1 MYLYI
6 ETLKQRLD
14 AINQLRVDRAL
25 AAMGPAF
32 QQVYSLLPTLLHYHH
47 PLMPGYLDGNVP
59 RGICLYT
66 PDETQRHYLEELELH
81 RGMQTQEPPKGELPI
96 TGVYSMGST
105 SSVGQSCSSDL
116 DIWVCHQAWLDSEE
130 RQLLQ
135 RKCSLLESWAASLGV
150 EVSFFL
156 IDENR
161 FRHNESGSLGG
172 EDCGSTQHIL
182 LLDEFYRTAVRLAGK
197 RILWNMV
204 PCDEEEHYDDYVMG
218 LYAQGVLTPNE
229 WLDLGGLSSLSAE
242 EYFGASLWQL
252 YKSIDSPYKAV
263 LKTLLLEAYSWEYPN
278 NRLLAKDI
286 KQRLHD
292 GEIVS
297 FGLDPYCMMLERV
310 TTYLQAIEDETR
322 LDLVRRCFYLKVCE
336 KLSRERAC
344 VGWRREVVSQLVN
357 AWGWDEK
364 RLMMLDNRA
373 NWKIDEVRKAHN
385 ELLDAMMQSYRNLIR
400 FARRNNL
407 SVSASPQDIG
417 VLTRKL
423 YAAFEA
429 LPGKVTLVNPQI
441 SPDLSE
447 PNLTF
452 IHVPPG
458 RANRTGWYLY
468 NRAPDMESI
477 ISHQPLEYNRYLNK
491 LVAWAWFNGLLTS
504 RTRLFIKGNGIV
516 DLAKLQEMVAD
527 VSHHFPLRLPA
538 PTPKALYSPCEI
550 RHLAIIVNL
559 EYDPTAAFRNQVVHF
574 DFRKLDVF
582 SFGEEQ
588 KCLIGSVD
596 LLYRNSWNEVRT
608 LHFNGEQAMIEALKT
623 ILGKMHQDAAP
634 PDSVEV
640 FCYSQHLRGLIR
652 TRVQQMISE
661 CIELRLSS
669 TRQDTGRF
677 KALRVSGQTWGLFFE
692 RLNVSV
698 QKLENAIEFYGAI
711 SHNKLHGLSVQVETN
726 HVKLPAVV
734 DGFASEG
741 IIQFFFEDAD
751 NNDSGFNIYILD
763 ESNRAEVY
771 HHCEGSKEE
780 LVRDVSRFYSS
791 SHDRFTYGSSFI
803 NFNLPQFYQIVEVDG
818 RTQVIPFRTQAIAAA
833 IPTSG
838 TLPPRRC
845 CSSAT
850 RRFGR
855 IRRDAPL
862 SGNTSLTEL
871 HRLTGLLARRLLQQ
885 IPEGFAAAIADPLVA
900 FEIEVIAALFGGQ
913 PHLVQRLLTV
923 NNDFAAVF
931 KADGQHA
938 AVDFAVDVAIA
949 VPVVQT
955 FFDGHPQAIG
965 QAMEFTVVHN
975 LILLF

>member
-32 QQVYSLLPTLLHYHH
+32 QQVYGLLPTLLHHHH
-47 PLMPGYLDGNVP
+47 PLMPGYLEGNVP
-59 RGICLYT
+59 YGISFYT
-66 PDETQRHYLEELELH
+66 SDESQLHYLQDIECKSN
-81 RGMQTQEPPKGELPI
+81 QPVAVPPKGEMPI
-96 TGVYSMGST
+96 TGLYSMGST
-105 SSVGQSCSSDL
+105 SSVGQNSTSDL
-116 DIWVCHQAWLDSEE
+116 DIWVCHQSWLDGEE
-130 RQLLQ
+130 RLALQKKCQLLQ
-135 RKCSLLESWAASLGV
+135 KWCAAMGV

-182 LLDEFYRTAVRLAGK
+182 LLDEFYRTAVRMAGK

-204 PCDEEEHYDDYVMG
+204 PGEEEEHYDDYVMS

-229 WLDLGGLSSLSAE
+229 WLDLGGLSTLSAE

-263 LKTLLLEAYSWEYPN
+263 LKTLLLEAYSWEYPQT
-278 NRLLAKDI
+278 RLLAMDI

-310 TTYLQAIEDETR
+310 THYLTSIDDHAR

-336 KLSRERAC
+336 KLSQDSNAYRS
-344 VGWRREVVSQLVN
+344 GWRREILAQLVSE
-357 AWGWDEK
+357 WGWDAA
-364 RLMMLDNRA
+364 RLAVLDSRA
-373 NWKIDEVRKAHN
+373 DWKIERVREAHN

-447 PNLTF
+447 THLTF
-452 IHVPPG
+452 IHVPAG
-458 RANRTGWYLY
+458 RANRSGWYLY
-468 NRAPDMESI
+468 NQAPDMDSI

-491 LVAWAWFNGLLTS
+491 LVAWAWFNGLLTE
-504 RTRLFIKGNGIV
+504 RTRLHIKGNELC
-516 DLAKLQEMVAD
+516 DLARLQELVAD

-538 PTPKALYSPCEI
+538 PTAKALYSPCEI
-550 RHLAIIVNL
+550 RHLALIVNL

-582 SFGEEQ
+582 SFGQ
-588 KCLIGSVD
+588 QQQCLIGSID

-608 LHFNGEQAMIEALKT
+608 LHFSGEQAVLEALKT
-623 ILGKMHQDAAP
+623 ILGKMHQDASP
-634 PDSVEV
+634 PDAVEV

-652 TRVQQMISE
+652 TRVQQLVSE

-669 TRQDTGRF
+669 TRQDPGRF
-677 KALRVSGQTWGLFFE
+677 KALRVAGQTWGLFFE
-692 RLNVSV
+692 RLGVSV
-698 QKLENAIEFYGAI
+698 QKLENAVEFYGAI
-711 SHNKLHGLSVQVETN
+711 SNNKLHGLSIKVETEQ
-726 HVKLPAVV
+726 VQLPPVV
-734 DGFASEG
+734 NGYASEG
-741 IIQFFFEDAD
+741 IIQFFFEDT

-763 ESNRAEVY
+763 EANRIEVY

-791 SHDRFTYGSSFI
+791 SHDRFTYGSSFV
-803 NFNLPQFYQIVEVDG
+803 NFNLPQFYQLVSLDN
-818 RTQVIPFRTQAIAAA
+818 RTQVIPFRSQTLTQLCAN
-833 IPTSG
+833 
-838 TLPPRRC
+838 PPE
-845 CSSAT
+845 ST
-850 RRFGR
+850 DYPQRF
-855 IRRDAPL
+855 
-862 SGNTSLTEL
+862 
-871 HRLTGLLARRLLQQ
+871 Q
-885 IPEGFAAAIADPLVA
+885 VY
-900 FEIEVIAALFGGQ
+900 
-913 PHLVQRLLTV
+913 
-923 NNDFAAVF
+923 
-931 KADGQHA
+931 
-938 AVDFAVDVAIA
+938 
-949 VPVVQT
+949 
-955 FFDGHPQAIG
+955 
-965 QAMEFTVVHN
+965 
-975 LILLF
+975 

>member
-14 AINQLRVDRAL
+14 AINQLRIDRAL
-25 AAMGPAF
+25 AAMKPAF
-32 QQVYSLLPTLLHYHH
+32 QRVYSLLPTLLHHHH
-47 PLMPGYLDGNVP
+47 PLMPGYLNGNVP
-59 RGICLYT
+59 HGVCLYT
-66 PDETQRHYLEELELH
+66 PDETQQDYLNDLEDKW
-81 RGMQTQEPPKGELPI
+81 GSPFDKMASGELPI

-105 SSVGQSCSSDL
+105 SSIGQSCSSDL
-116 DIWVCHQAWLDSEE
+116 DIWVCHQSWLDNEE
-130 RQLLQ
+130 RNRLQ
-135 RKCSLLESWAASLGV
+135 QKCSLLEKWSASMGV

-204 PCDEEEHYDDYVMG
+204 PGEEEAHYDEYVLS
-218 LYAQGVLTPNE
+218 LYSQGALTPNE
-229 WLDLGGLSSLSAE
+229 WLDLGGLSTLSAE

-278 NRLLAKDI
+278 TQLLAMDI
-286 KQRLHD
+286 KQRLHQ
-292 GEIVS
+292 GEIVC
-297 FGLDPYCMMLERV
+297 FGLDAYCMMLERV
-310 TTYLQAIEDETR
+310 THYLNQINDTTR

-336 KLSRERAC
+336 KLSRANAC
-344 VGWRREVVSQLVN
+344 VGWRREILSQLVSE
-357 AWGWDEK
+357 WGWDEE
-364 RLMMLDNRA
+364 RLAILDNRA
-373 NWKIDEVRKAHN
+373 NWKIERVREAHN

-447 PNLTF
+447 DDLTF
-452 IHVPPG
+452 IHVPIG

-468 NRAPDMESI
+468 NQAPAMDSI
-477 ISHQPLEYNRYLNK
+477 VSHQPLEYNRYLNK
-491 LVAWAWFNGLLTS
+491 LVAWAYFNGLLTPK
-504 RTRLFIKGNGIV
+504 TRLHIKSGNLC
-516 DLAKLQEMVAD
+516 DTAKLQELVAD
-527 VSHHFPLRLPA
+527 VSHHFPLRLAA

-559 EYDPTAAFRNQVVHF
+559 ENDPTAAFRNQVVHF

-582 SFGEEQ
+582 SFGQ
-588 KCLIGSVD
+588 QQQCLVGSID

-608 LHFNGEQAMIEALKT
+608 LHFSGEQSVLEALKT

-634 PDSVEV
+634 PESVEV

-652 TRVQQMISE
+652 TRIQQLVSE

-669 TRQDTGRF
+669 TRLEPGRF
-677 KALRVSGQTWGLFFE
+677 KAVRVAGQTWGLFFE
-692 RLNVSV
+692 RLSVSV
-698 QKLENAIEFYGAI
+698 QKLENAVEFYGAI
-711 SHNKLHGLSVQVETN
+711 SNNKLHGLSIKVETDQV
-726 HVKLPAVV
+726 HLPPVV

-741 IIQFFFEDAD
+741 IIQFFFEDTTD
-751 NNDSGFNIYILD
+751 DKGFNIYILD
-763 ESNRAEVY
+763 ESNRVEVY

-803 NFNLPQFYQIVEVDG
+803 NFNLPQFYQIVHIDG
-818 RTQVIPFRTQAIAAA
+818 RTQVIPFRSNA
-833 IPTSG
+833 
-838 TLPPRRC
+838 
-845 CSSAT
+845 
-850 RRFGR
+850 
-855 IRRDAPL
+855 L
-862 SGNTSLTEL
+862 SNLC
-871 HRLTGLLARRLLQQ
+871 
-885 IPEGFAAAIADPLVA
+885 I
-900 FEIEVIAALFGGQ
+900 
-913 PHLVQRLLTV
+913 TV
-923 NNDFAAVF
+923 
-931 KADGQHA
+931 ADGNA
-938 AVDFAVDVAIA
+938 AQPLKQQF
-949 VPVVQT
+949 QL
-955 FFDGHPQAIG
+955 H
-965 QAMEFTVVHN
+965 
-975 LILLF
+975 

>member
-25 AAMGPAF
+25 AAMKPAF
-32 QQVYSLLPTLLHYHH
+32 QRVYSLLPTLLHHHH
-47 PLMPGYLDGNVP
+47 PLMPGYLNGNVP
-59 RGICLYT
+59 HGICLYT
-66 PDETQRHYLEELELH
+66 PDETQQDYLNDLEDKW
-81 RGMQTQEPPKGELPI
+81 GSPFDKPASGELPI

-105 SSVGQSCSSDL
+105 SSIGQSCSSDL
-116 DIWVCHQAWLDSEE
+116 DIWVCHQSWLDNEE
-130 RQLLQ
+130 RTRLQ
-135 RKCSLLESWAASLGV
+135 QKCSLLEKWAASMGV

-204 PCDEEEHYDDYVMG
+204 PGEEEAHYDEYVLS
-218 LYAQGVLTPNE
+218 LYAQGALTPNE

-278 NRLLAKDI
+278 TQLLATDI
-286 KQRLHD
+286 KHRLHQ

-297 FGLDPYCMMLERV
+297 FGLDAYCMMLERV
-310 TTYLQAIEDETR
+310 TRYLTDINDTTR
-322 LDLVRRCFYLKVCE
+322 LDLARRCFYLKVCE
-336 KLSRERAC
+336 KLSLAKAC
-344 VGWRREVVSQLVN
+344 VGWRREILSQLVSE
-357 AWGWDEK
+357 WGWSEE
-364 RLMMLDNRA
+364 RLAMLDNRA
-373 NWKIDEVRKAHN
+373 NWKIERVREAHN

-447 PNLTF
+447 NDLTF
-452 IHVPPG
+452 IHVPVG

-468 NRAPDMESI
+468 NQAPAMDSI
-477 ISHQPLEYNRYLNK
+477 VSHQPLEYNRYLNK
-491 LVAWAWFNGLLTS
+491 LVAWAYFNGLLTPQ
-504 RTRLFIKGNGIV
+504 TRLHIKSGNLC
-516 DLAKLQEMVAD
+516 DTAKLQELVAD

-559 EYDPTAAFRNQVVHF
+559 ENDPTAAFRNQVVHF

-582 SFGEEQ
+582 SFGQ
-588 KCLIGSVD
+588 QQQCLVGSID

-608 LHFNGEQAMIEALKT
+608 LHFSGEQSVLEALKT

-634 PDSVEV
+634 PESVEV

-652 TRVQQMISE
+652 TRIQQLVSE

-669 TRQDTGRF
+669 TRLEPGRF
-677 KALRVSGQTWGLFFE
+677 KAVRVAGQTLGLFFE
-692 RLNVSV
+692 RLSVSV
-698 QKLENAIEFYGAI
+698 QKLENAVEFYGAI
-711 SHNKLHGLSVQVETN
+711 SNNKLHGLSIKVETDQV
-726 HVKLPAVV
+726 HLPPVV

-741 IIQFFFEDAD
+741 IIQFFFEDTSD
-751 NNDSGFNIYILD
+751 DKGFNIYILD
-763 ESNRAEVY
+763 ESNRVEVY

-803 NFNLPQFYQIVEVDG
+803 NFNLPQFYQIVQLDG
-818 RTQVIPFRTQAIAAA
+818 RTQVIPFR
-833 IPTSG
+833 SNV
-838 TLPPRRC
+838 L
-845 CSSAT
+845 SS
-850 RRFGR
+850 
-855 IRRDAPL
+855 L
-862 SGNTSLTEL
+862 C
-871 HRLTGLLARRLLQQ
+871 
-885 IPEGFAAAIADPLVA
+885 V
-900 FEIEVIAALFGGQ
+900 
-913 PHLVQRLLTV
+913 TV
-923 NNDFAAVF
+923 
-931 KADGQHA
+931 ADGA
-938 AVDFAVDVAIA
+938 AQPLKQQF
-949 VPVVQT
+949 QL
-955 FFDGHPQAIG
+955 H
-965 QAMEFTVVHN
+965 
-975 LILLF
+975 

>member
-25 AAMGPAF
+25 AAMKPAF
-32 QQVYSLLPTLLHYHH
+32 QRVYSLLPTLLHHHH
-47 PLMPGYLDGNVP
+47 PLMPGYLNGNVP
-59 RGICLYT
+59 HGICLYT
-66 PDETQRHYLEELELH
+66 PDETQQDYLNDLEDKW
-81 RGMQTQEPPKGELPI
+81 GSPFDKPASGELPI

-105 SSVGQSCSSDL
+105 SSIGQSCSSDL
-116 DIWVCHQAWLDSEE
+116 DIWVCHQSWLDNEE
-130 RQLLQ
+130 RTRLQ
-135 RKCSLLESWAASLGV
+135 QKCSLLEKWAASMGV

-204 PCDEEEHYDDYVMG
+204 PGEEEAHYDEYVLS
-218 LYAQGVLTPNE
+218 LYAQGALTPNE

-278 NRLLAKDI
+278 TQLLATDI
-286 KQRLHD
+286 KHRLHQ

-297 FGLDPYCMMLERV
+297 FGLDAYCMMLERV
-310 TTYLQAIEDETR
+310 TRYLTDINDTTR
-322 LDLVRRCFYLKVCE
+322 LDLARRCFYLKVCE
-336 KLSRERAC
+336 KLSLAKAC
-344 VGWRREVVSQLVN
+344 VGWRREILSQLVSE
-357 AWGWDEK
+357 WGWSEE
-364 RLMMLDNRA
+364 RLAMLDNRA
-373 NWKIDEVRKAHN
+373 NWKIERVREAHN

-447 PNLTF
+447 NDLTF
-452 IHVPPG
+452 IHVPVG

-468 NRAPDMESI
+468 NQAPAMDSI
-477 ISHQPLEYNRYLNK
+477 VSHQPLEYNRYLNK
-491 LVAWAWFNGLLTS
+491 LVAWAYFNGLLTPQ
-504 RTRLFIKGNGIV
+504 TRLHIKSGNLC
-516 DLAKLQEMVAD
+516 DTAKLQELVAD

-559 EYDPTAAFRNQVVHF
+559 ENDPTAAFRNQVVHF

-582 SFGEEQ
+582 SFGQ
-588 KCLIGSVD
+588 QQQCLVGSID

-608 LHFNGEQAMIEALKT
+608 LHFSGEQSVLEALKT

-634 PDSVEV
+634 PESVEV

-652 TRVQQMISE
+652 TRIQQLVSE

-669 TRQDTGRF
+669 TRLEPGRF
-677 KALRVSGQTWGLFFE
+677 KAVRVAGQTWGLFFE
-692 RLNVSV
+692 RLSVSV
-698 QKLENAIEFYGAI
+698 QKLENAVEFYGAI
-711 SHNKLHGLSVQVETN
+711 SNNKLHGLSIKVETDQV
-726 HVKLPAVV
+726 HLPPVV

-741 IIQFFFEDAD
+741 IIQFFFEDTSD
-751 NNDSGFNIYILD
+751 DKGFNIYILD
-763 ESNRAEVY
+763 ESNRVEVY

-803 NFNLPQFYQIVEVDG
+803 NFNLPQFYQIVQLDG
-818 RTQVIPFRTQAIAAA
+818 RTQVIPFR
-833 IPTSG
+833 SNV
-838 TLPPRRC
+838 L
-845 CSSAT
+845 SS
-850 RRFGR
+850 
-855 IRRDAPL
+855 L
-862 SGNTSLTEL
+862 C
-871 HRLTGLLARRLLQQ
+871 
-885 IPEGFAAAIADPLVA
+885 V
-900 FEIEVIAALFGGQ
+900 
-913 PHLVQRLLTV
+913 TV
-923 NNDFAAVF
+923 
-931 KADGQHA
+931 ADGA
-938 AVDFAVDVAIA
+938 AQSLKQQF
-949 VPVVQT
+949 QL
-955 FFDGHPQAIG
+955 H
-965 QAMEFTVVHN
+965 
-975 LILLF
+975 

>member
-818 RTQVIPFRTQAIAAA
+818 RTQVIPFRTQAIDAA
-833 IPTSG
+833 IPTSQDV
-838 TLPPRRC
+838 TASPV
-845 CSSAT
+845 
-850 RRFGR
+850 
-855 IRRDAPL
+855 
-862 SGNTSLTEL
+862 
-871 HRLTGLLARRLLQQ
+871 LQQ
-885 IPEGFAAAIADPLVA
+885 
-900 FEIEVIAALFGGQ
+900 
-913 PHLVQRLLTV
+913 RYS
-923 NNDFAAVF
+923 
-931 KADGQHA
+931 
-938 AVDFAVDVAIA
+938 
-949 VPVVQT
+949 
-955 FFDGHPQAIG
+955 
-965 QAMEFTVVHN
+965 
-975 LILLF
+975 

>member
-32 QQVYSLLPTLLHYHH
+32 RQVYGLLPTLLHYHH

-59 RGICLYT
+59 HGICFYA
-66 PDETQRHYLEELELH
+66 PDEKQQTYLNEIMQRQPGDLNA
-81 RGMQTQEPPKGELPI
+81 EPVGEPPI

-116 DIWVCHQAWLDSEE
+116 DIWVCHQSWLDADE
-130 RQLLQ
+130 RQRLQ
-135 RKCSLLESWAASLGV
+135 QKCTRLEKWAASLGV
-150 EVSFFL
+150 DVSFFL

-182 LLDEFYRTAVRLAGK
+182 LLDEFYRTAVRMAGK
-197 RILWNMV
+197 RILWNLV
-204 PCDEEEHYDDYVMG
+204 PCEEEAHYDEYVLS
-218 LYAQGVLTPNE
+218 LYARGALTPNE
-229 WLDLGGLSSLSAE
+229 WLDLGGLGTLSAE

-278 NRLLAKDI
+278 TDLLAMDI
-286 KQRLHD
+286 KQRLHK

-310 TTYLQAIEDETR
+310 TRYLELINDPTR

-336 KLSRERAC
+336 KLSRARAC
-344 VGWRREVVSQLVN
+344 VGWRREILTQLV
-357 AWGWDEK
+357 AQWGWDEK
-364 RLMMLDNRA
+364 RIEMLDNRA
-373 NWKIDEVRKAHN
+373 NWKIEQVREAHN

-447 PNLTF
+447 KHLTF
-452 IHVPPG
+452 VHVPIG
-458 RANRTGWYLY
+458 RANRAGWYLY
-468 NRAPDMESI
+468 NRAPTIETI

-491 LVAWAWFNGLLTS
+491 LVAWAYFNGLLMPDTQ
-504 RTRLFIKGNGIV
+504 LHIKSSNNLC
-516 DLAKLQEMVAD
+516 DLNKLQELVHD
-527 VSHHFPLRLPA
+527 VGQHFPIRLPA

-559 EYDPTAAFRNQVVHF
+559 ENDPTSAFRNQVVHF

-582 SFGEEQ
+582 SFGQ
-588 KCLIGSVD
+588 QQQCLIGSID

-608 LHFNGEQAMIEALKT
+608 LHFSGEQAVLEALKT

-634 PDSVEV
+634 PEAVEV
-640 FCYSQHLRGLIR
+640 FCYSAHLRGLIR
-652 TRVQQMISE
+652 TRLQQLVSE

-669 TRQDTGRF
+669 TRLEPGRF
-677 KALRVSGQTWGLFFE
+677 KAVRVAGQTWGLFFE
-692 RLNVSV
+692 RLSVSV

-711 SHNKLHGLSVQVETN
+711 SNNKLHGLPTVQVETKQV
-726 HVKLPAVV
+726 HLPGVV
-734 DGFASEG
+734 DGYASEG
-741 IIQFFFEDAD
+741 IIQFFFEDGD
-751 NNDSGFNIYILD
+751 DEGFNIYILD
-763 ESNRAEVY
+763 ETNRVEVY

-803 NFNLPQFYQIVEVDG
+803 NFNLPQFYQIVNIDG
-818 RTQVIPFRTQAIAAA
+818 QAQVVPFR
-833 IPTSG
+833 S
-838 TLPPRRC
+838 
-845 CSSAT
+845 
-850 RRFGR
+850 
-855 IRRDAPL
+855 
-862 SGNTSLTEL
+862 TSLSQLCMNTDEGEATSPLKQRFQL
-871 HRLTGLLARRLLQQ
+871 H
-885 IPEGFAAAIADPLVA
+885 
-900 FEIEVIAALFGGQ
+900 
-913 PHLVQRLLTV
+913 
-923 NNDFAAVF
+923 
-931 KADGQHA
+931 
-938 AVDFAVDVAIA
+938 
-949 VPVVQT
+949 
-955 FFDGHPQAIG
+955 
-965 QAMEFTVVHN
+965 
-975 LILLF
+975 

>member
-14 AINQLRVDRAL
+14 AINQLRIDRAL
-25 AAMGPAF
+25 AAMKPAF
-32 QQVYSLLPTLLHYHH
+32 QRVYSLLPTLLHHHH
-47 PLMPGYLDGNVP
+47 PLMPGYLNGNVP
-59 RGICLYT
+59 HGVCLYT
-66 PDETQRHYLEELELH
+66 PDETQQDYLNDLEDKW
-81 RGMQTQEPPKGELPI
+81 GSPFDKMASGELPI

-105 SSVGQSCSSDL
+105 SSIGQSCSSDL
-116 DIWVCHQAWLDSEE
+116 DIWVCHQSWLDNEE
-130 RQLLQ
+130 RNRLQ
-135 RKCSLLESWAASLGV
+135 QKCSLLEKWSASMGV

-204 PCDEEEHYDDYVMG
+204 PGEEEAHYDEYVLS
-218 LYAQGVLTPNE
+218 LYSQGALTPNE
-229 WLDLGGLSSLSAE
+229 WLDLGGLSTLSAE

-278 NRLLAKDI
+278 TQLLAMDI
-286 KQRLHD
+286 KQRLHQ
-292 GEIVS
+292 GEIVC
-297 FGLDPYCMMLERV
+297 FGLDAYCMMLERV
-310 TTYLQAIEDETR
+310 THYLNQINDTTR

-336 KLSRERAC
+336 KLSRANAC
-344 VGWRREVVSQLVN
+344 VGWRREILSQLVSE
-357 AWGWDEK
+357 WGWDEE
-364 RLMMLDNRA
+364 RLAILDNRA
-373 NWKIDEVRKAHN
+373 NWKIERVREAHN

-447 PNLTF
+447 DDLTF
-452 IHVPPG
+452 IHVPIG

-468 NRAPDMESI
+468 NQAPAMDSI
-477 ISHQPLEYNRYLNK
+477 VSHQPLEYNRYLNK
-491 LVAWAWFNGLLTS
+491 LVAWAYFNGLLTPK
-504 RTRLFIKGNGIV
+504 TRLHIKSGNLC
-516 DLAKLQEMVAD
+516 DTAKLQELVAD
-527 VSHHFPLRLPA
+527 VSHHFPLRLAA

-559 EYDPTAAFRNQVVHF
+559 ENDPTAAFRNQVVHF

-582 SFGEEQ
+582 SFGQ
-588 KCLIGSVD
+588 QQQCLVGSID

-608 LHFNGEQAMIEALKT
+608 LHFSGEQSVLEALKT

-634 PDSVEV
+634 PESVEV

-652 TRVQQMISE
+652 TRIQQLVSE

-669 TRQDTGRF
+669 TRLEPGRF
-677 KALRVSGQTWGLFFE
+677 KAVRVAGQTWGLFFE
-692 RLNVSV
+692 RLSVSV
-698 QKLENAIEFYGAI
+698 QKLENAVEFYGAI
-711 SHNKLHGLSVQVETN
+711 SNNKLHGLSIKVETDQV
-726 HVKLPAVV
+726 HLPPVV

-741 IIQFFFEDAD
+741 IIQFFFEDTTD
-751 NNDSGFNIYILD
+751 DKGFNIYILD
-763 ESNRAEVY
+763 ESNRVEVY

-803 NFNLPQFYQIVEVDG
+803 NFNLPQFYQIVHLDG
-818 RTQVIPFRTQAIAAA
+818 RTQVIPFR
-833 IPTSG
+833 SNV
-838 TLPPRRC
+838 L
-845 CSSAT
+845 SSLCV
-850 RRFGR
+850 
-855 IRRDAPL
+855 PL
-862 SGNTSLTEL
+862 TDSAVQPLKQQFQL
-871 HRLTGLLARRLLQQ
+871 H
-885 IPEGFAAAIADPLVA
+885 
-900 FEIEVIAALFGGQ
+900 
-913 PHLVQRLLTV
+913 
-923 NNDFAAVF
+923 
-931 KADGQHA
+931 
-938 AVDFAVDVAIA
+938 
-949 VPVVQT
+949 
-955 FFDGHPQAIG
+955 
-965 QAMEFTVVHN
+965 
-975 LILLF
+975 

>member
-32 QQVYSLLPTLLHYHH
+32 QQVYGLLPTLLHYHH
-47 PLMPGYLDGNVP
+47 PLMPGYLEGNVP
-59 RGICLYT
+59 YGVSFYT
-66 PDETQRHYLEELELH
+66 SDENQLRYLQDIEHKSRQPVAL
-81 RGMQTQEPPKGELPI
+81 PPKGEMPI
-96 TGVYSMGST
+96 TGLYSMGST
-105 SSVGQSCSSDL
+105 SSVGQNSTSDL
-116 DIWVCHQAWLDSEE
+116 DIWVCHQSWLDGEE
-130 RQLLQ
+130 RLALQKKCQLLQ
-135 RKCSLLESWAASLGV
+135 KWCAAMGV

-182 LLDEFYRTAVRLAGK
+182 LLDEFYRTAVRMAGK

-204 PCDEEEHYDDYVMG
+204 PGEEEEHYDDYVMS

-229 WLDLGGLSSLSAE
+229 WLDLGGLSTLSAE

-263 LKTLLLEAYSWEYPN
+263 LKTLLLEAYSWEYPQT
-278 NRLLAKDI
+278 RLLAMDI

-310 TTYLQAIEDETR
+310 THYLTSIDDHAR

-336 KLSRERAC
+336 KLSQDKNAQRS
-344 VGWRREVVSQLVN
+344 GWRREILAQLVSE
-357 AWGWDEK
+357 WGWDEA
-364 RLMMLDNRA
+364 RLAVLDSRA
-373 NWKIDEVRKAHN
+373 EWKIERVREAHN

-447 PNLTF
+447 THLTF
-452 IHVPPG
+452 IHVPAG
-458 RANRTGWYLY
+458 RANRSGWYLY
-468 NRAPDMESI
+468 NQAPDMNSI

-491 LVAWAWFNGLLTS
+491 LVAWAWFNGLLTE
-504 RTRLFIKGNGIV
+504 RTRLHIKGNEIC
-516 DLAKLQEMVAD
+516 DLARLQELVAD

-538 PTPKALYSPCEI
+538 PTAKALYSPCEI
-550 RHLAIIVNL
+550 RHLALIVNL

-582 SFGEEQ
+582 SFGQ
-588 KCLIGSVD
+588 QQQCLIGSID

-608 LHFNGEQAMIEALKT
+608 LHFSGEQAMLEALKT

-634 PDSVEV
+634 PDAVEV

-652 TRVQQMISE
+652 TRVQQLVSE

-669 TRQDTGRF
+669 TRQDPGRF
-677 KALRVSGQTWGLFFE
+677 KALRVAGQTWGLFFE
-692 RLNVSV
+692 RLGVSV
-698 QKLENAIEFYGAI
+698 QKLENAVEFYGAI
-711 SHNKLHGLSVQVETN
+711 SNNKLHGLSIKVETEQ
-726 HVKLPAVV
+726 VQLPPVV
-734 DGFASEG
+734 NGYASEG
-741 IIQFFFEDAD
+741 IIQFFFEDT

-763 ESNRAEVY
+763 EANRIEVY

-791 SHDRFTYGSSFI
+791 SHDRFTYGSSFV
-803 NFNLPQFYQIVEVDG
+803 NFNLPQFYQIVNVDN
-818 RTQVIPFRTQAIAAA
+818 RTQVIPFRSQTLTQLCA
-833 IPTSG
+833 
-838 TLPPRRC
+838 TLPDNSGDYPQ
-845 CSSAT
+845 
-850 RRFGR
+850 RF
-855 IRRDAPL
+855 
-862 SGNTSLTEL
+862 
-871 HRLTGLLARRLLQQ
+871 
-885 IPEGFAAAIADPLVA
+885 
-900 FEIEVIAALFGGQ
+900 
-913 PHLVQRLLTV
+913 
-923 NNDFAAVF
+923 
-931 KADGQHA
+931 
-938 AVDFAVDVAIA
+938 
-949 VPVVQT
+949 
-955 FFDGHPQAIG
+955 QAY
-965 QAMEFTVVHN
+965 
-975 LILLF
+975 

>member
-25 AAMGPAF
+25 AAMKPAF
-32 QQVYSLLPTLLHYHH
+32 QRVYSLLPTLLHHHH
-47 PLMPGYLDGNVP
+47 PLMPGYLNGNVP
-59 RGICLYT
+59 HGICLYT
-66 PDETQRHYLEELELH
+66 PDETQQAYLNDLEDKW
-81 RGMQTQEPPKGELPI
+81 GSPFEKMATGELPI
-96 TGVYSMGST
+96 TALYSMGST
-105 SSVGQSCSSDL
+105 SSIGQSCTSDL
-116 DIWVCHQAWLDSEE
+116 DIWVCHQSWLDNEE
-130 RQLLQ
+130 RSRLQ
-135 RKCSLLESWAASLGV
+135 QKCSLLEKWAASMGV

-204 PCDEEEHYDDYVMG
+204 PGEEEAHYDEYVLS
-218 LYAQGVLTPNE
+218 LYSQGVLTPNE
-229 WLDLGGLSSLSAE
+229 WLDLGGLSTLSAE

-263 LKTLLLEAYSWEYPN
+263 LKTLLLEAYSWEYPKTQ
-278 NRLLAKDI
+278 LLAMGI
-286 KQRLHD
+286 KHRLHQ
-292 GEIVS
+292 GEIVC
-297 FGLDPYCMMLERV
+297 FGLDAYCMMLERV
-310 TTYLQAIEDETR
+310 THYLTEINDTTR

-336 KLSRERAC
+336 KLSQSNNATI
-344 VGWRREVVSQLVN
+344 GWRREILSQLVSE
-357 AWGWDEK
+357 WGWDEE
-364 RLMMLDNRA
+364 RLEILDNRA
-373 NWKIDEVRKAHN
+373 NWKIERVREAHN

-447 PNLTF
+447 NDLTF
-452 IHVPPG
+452 IHVPIG

-468 NRAPDMESI
+468 NQAPEMSSI
-477 ISHQPLEYNRYLNK
+477 VSHQPLEYNRYLNK
-491 LVAWAWFNGLLTS
+491 LVAWAYFNGLLTS
-504 RTRLFIKGNGIV
+504 RTRLHIKSGNIC
-516 DLAKLQEMVAD
+516 DPAKLQELVTD
-527 VSHHFPLRLPA
+527 VSHHFPLRLAA

-559 EYDPTAAFRNQVVHF
+559 ENDPTAAFRNQVVHF

-582 SFGEEQ
+582 SFGQ
-588 KCLIGSVD
+588 QQQCLVGSID

-608 LHFNGEQAMIEALKT
+608 LHFSGEQSVLEALKT

-634 PDSVEV
+634 PESVEV

-652 TRVQQMISE
+652 TRIQQLVSE

-669 TRQDTGRF
+669 TRLEPGRF
-677 KALRVSGQTWGLFFE
+677 KAVRVAGQTWGLFFE
-692 RLNVSV
+692 RLSVSV
-698 QKLENAIEFYGAI
+698 QKLENAVEFYGAI
-711 SHNKLHGLSVQVETN
+711 SNNKLHGLSIKVETDQV
-726 HVKLPAVV
+726 HLPPVV

-741 IIQFFFEDAD
+741 IIQFFFEDTTD
-751 NNDSGFNIYILD
+751 DKGFNIYILD
-763 ESNRAEVY
+763 ESNRVEVY

-803 NFNLPQFYQIVEVDG
+803 NFNLPQFYQIVHLDG
-818 RTQVIPFRTQAIAAA
+818 RTQVIPFRSNA
-833 IPTSG
+833 
-838 TLPPRRC
+838 
-845 CSSAT
+845 
-850 RRFGR
+850 
-855 IRRDAPL
+855 L
-862 SGNTSLTEL
+862 SNLC
-871 HRLTGLLARRLLQQ
+871 
-885 IPEGFAAAIADPLVA
+885 I
-900 FEIEVIAALFGGQ
+900 
-913 PHLVQRLLTV
+913 TV
-923 NNDFAAVF
+923 
-931 KADGQHA
+931 ADGNA
-938 AVDFAVDVAIA
+938 AQPLKQQF
-949 VPVVQT
+949 QL
-955 FFDGHPQAIG
+955 H
-965 QAMEFTVVHN
+965 
-975 LILLF
+975 

>member
-32 QQVYSLLPTLLHYHH
+32 QQVYQLLPVFLHQHH
-47 PLMPGYLDGNVP
+47 PLMPGYLEGKVP
-59 RGICLYT
+59 HGICIFT
-66 PDETQRHYLEELELH
+66 PDESQTNYLTDLEEKWGSPLELLA
-81 RGMQTQEPPKGELPI
+81 KGELPI

-105 SSVGQSCSSDL
+105 SSIGQSQSSDL
-116 DIWVCHQAWLDSEE
+116 DIWVCHQSWLDNEE
-130 RQLLQ
+130 RNRLQL
-135 RKCSLLESWAASLGV
+135 KCSLLEKWAASLGV

-182 LLDEFYRTAVRLAGK
+182 LLDEFYRTAVRMAGK

-204 PCDEEEHYDDYVMG
+204 PGEEEGHYDEYVLS
-218 LYAQGVLTPNE
+218 LYAQGALTPNE
-229 WLDLGGLSSLSAE
+229 WLDLGGLSTLSAE

-263 LKTLLLEAYSWEYPN
+263 LKTLLLETYSWEYPQTQ
-278 NRLLAKDI
+278 LLAMDI
-286 KQRLHD
+286 KQRLHQ
-292 GEIVS
+292 GEIVC
-297 FGLDPYCMMLERV
+297 FGLDSYCMMLDRV
-310 TTYLQAIEDETR
+310 TRYLTQIEDFTR

-336 KLSRERAC
+336 KLSRARAS
-344 VGWRREVVSQLVN
+344 VGWRREILSQLV
-357 AWGWDEK
+357 AEWGWDEE
-364 RLMMLDNRA
+364 RLAMLDNRA
-373 NWKIDEVRKAHN
+373 NWKIERVREAHN

-447 PNLTF
+447 NDLTF
-452 IHVPPG
+452 IHVPIG

-468 NRAPDMESI
+468 NQSPSMESI
-477 ISHQPLEYNRYLNK
+477 VSHQPLEYNRYLNK
-491 LVAWAWFNGLLTS
+491 LVAWAYFNGLLTS
-504 RTRLFIKGNGIV
+504 TTRLHIKSGSLCDI
-516 DLAKLQEMVAD
+516 AKLRELVAD
-527 VSHHFPLRLPA
+527 VSHSFPLRLPA

-559 EYDPTAAFRNQVVHF
+559 EHDPTAAFRNQVVHF

-582 SFGEEQ
+582 SFGQNQE
-588 KCLIGSVD
+588 CMVGSID

-608 LHFNGEQAMIEALKT
+608 LHFSGEQAVLEALKT

-634 PDSVEV
+634 PESVEV

-652 TRVQQMISE
+652 TRIQQLVSE

-669 TRQDTGRF
+669 KRLEPGRF
-677 KALRVSGQTWGLFFE
+677 KAVRVSGQTWGLFFE
-692 RLNVSV
+692 RLSVSV

-711 SHNKLHGLSVQVETN
+711 SNNKLHGLSVKLQTDQA
-726 HVKLPAVV
+726 HLPAVI
-734 DGFASEG
+734 DGYASEG
-741 IIQFFFEDAD
+741 IIQFFFEDSAD
-751 NNDSGFNIYILD
+751 DIGFNIYILD
-763 ESNRAEVY
+763 ESNRVEVY
-771 HHCEGSKEE
+771 HHCEGSKED

-803 NFNLPQFYQIVEVDG
+803 NFNLPQFYQIVSLDD
-818 RTQVIPFRTQAIAAA
+818 RLQVIPFRSNALSAA
-833 IPTSG
+833 
-838 TLPPRRC
+838 
-845 CSSAT
+845 CSTVPES
-850 RRFGR
+850 
-855 IRRDAPL
+855 DAEPSRL
-862 SGNTSLTEL
+862 KQQFQL
-871 HRLTGLLARRLLQQ
+871 H
-885 IPEGFAAAIADPLVA
+885 
-900 FEIEVIAALFGGQ
+900 
-913 PHLVQRLLTV
+913 
-923 NNDFAAVF
+923 
-931 KADGQHA
+931 
-938 AVDFAVDVAIA
+938 
-949 VPVVQT
+949 
-955 FFDGHPQAIG
+955 
-965 QAMEFTVVHN
+965 
-975 LILLF
+975 

>member
-66 PDETQRHYLEELELH
+66 PDETQRHYLDELELH
-81 RGMQTQEPPKGELPI
+81 RGLLTQEPPKGELPI

-116 DIWVCHQAWLDSEE
+116 DIWVCHQAWLDNEE

-204 PCDEEEHYDDYVMG
+204 PGDEEDHYDDYVMG

-310 TTYLQAIEDETR
+310 TAYLQAIEDDTR

-344 VGWRREVVSQLVN
+344 VGWRREVVSQLVKE
-357 AWGWDEK
+357 WGWDEK

-491 LVAWAWFNGLLTS
+491 LVAWAWFNGLL
-504 RTRLFIKGNGIV
+504 
-516 DLAKLQEMVAD
+516 
-527 VSHHFPLRLPA
+527 
-538 PTPKALYSPCEI
+538 YSPCEI

-652 TRVQQMISE
+652 TRVQQMVSE

-818 RTQVIPFRTQAIAAA
+818 RTQVIPFRSQAIAAA
-833 IPTSG
+833 V
-838 TLPPRRC
+838 PPGQEAVA
-845 CSSAT
+845 S
-850 RRFGR
+850 
-855 IRRDAPL
+855 PV
-862 SGNTSLTEL
+862 
-871 HRLTGLLARRLLQQ
+871 LQQ
-885 IPEGFAAAIADPLVA
+885 
-900 FEIEVIAALFGGQ
+900 
-913 PHLVQRLLTV
+913 RYS
-923 NNDFAAVF
+923 
-931 KADGQHA
+931 
-938 AVDFAVDVAIA
+938 
-949 VPVVQT
+949 
-955 FFDGHPQAIG
+955 
-965 QAMEFTVVHN
+965 
-975 LILLF
+975 

>member
-25 AAMGPAF
+25 AATGPVF
-32 QQVYSLLPTLLHYHH
+32 QQVYSLLPILLHYHH
-47 PLMPGYLDGNVP
+47 PLMPGYLEGSVP
-59 RGICLYT
+59 CGICLFT
-66 PDETQRHYLEELELH
+66 PDEKQSRYLADIEEKIGKPLDKTPH
-81 RGMQTQEPPKGELPI
+81 GELPV
-96 TGVYSMGST
+96 TALYTMGST
-105 SSVGQSCSSDL
+105 SSIGQSDSSDL
-116 DIWVCHQAWLDSEE
+116 DIWVCHQSWLDPEE
-130 RQLLQ
+130 RQRLQ
-135 RKCSLLESWAASLGV
+135 QKCSLLEAWAADLGV

-182 LLDEFYRTAVRLAGK
+182 LLDEFYRSAVRLAGK

-204 PCDEEEHYDDYVMG
+204 PCEEEGNYDDYVMS
-218 LYAQGVLTPNE
+218 LYAQGALTPNE
-229 WLDLGGLSSLSAE
+229 WLDLGGLSTLSAE

-263 LKTLLLEAYSWEYPN
+263 LKTLLLEAYSWEYPETQ
-278 NRLLAKDI
+278 LLAMDI
-286 KQRLHD
+286 KRRLHG

-297 FGLDPYCMMLERV
+297 FGLDAYCMMLDRV
-310 TTYLQAIEDETR
+310 TRYLTAIEDETR

-336 KLSRERAC
+336 KLSQGREC
-344 VGWRREVVSQLVN
+344 VGWRREILVQLVQE
-357 AWGWDEK
+357 WGWSSEK
-364 RLMMLDNRA
+364 LAILDNRN
-373 NWKIDEVRKAHN
+373 NWKIGRVREAHN

-447 PNLTF
+447 NDLTF
-452 IHVPPG
+452 IHVPVG

-468 NRAPDMESI
+468 NQAPSMDSI

-491 LVAWAWFNGLLTS
+491 LVAWAYFNGLLTP
-504 RTRLFIKGNGIV
+504 RTRLHIKGGSLC
-516 DLAKLQEMVAD
+516 DMAKLQELVAD

-559 EYDPTAAFRNQVVHF
+559 EHDPTAAFRNQVVHF

-582 SFGEEQ
+582 SFGQ
-588 KCLIGSVD
+588 QQQCLVGSID

-608 LHFNGEQAMIEALKT
+608 LHFSGEQAVLEALKT

-634 PDSVEV
+634 PESVEV

-652 TRVQQMISE
+652 TRLQQLVSE

-669 TRQDTGRF
+669 TRQDPGRF
-677 KALRVSGQTWGLFFE
+677 KAVRVSGQTWGLFFE
-692 RLNVSV
+692 RLSVSV
-698 QKLENAIEFYGAI
+698 QKLENAVEFYGAI
-711 SHNKLHGLSVQVETN
+711 SNNKLHGLSVKMESDQV
-726 HVKLPAVV
+726 HLPAVV
-734 DGFASEG
+734 DGYASEG
-741 IIQFFFEDAD
+741 IIQFFFEDSPD
-751 NNDSGFNIYILD
+751 DRGFNIYILD
-763 ESNRAEVY
+763 ESNRVEVF

-780 LVRDVSRFYSS
+780 LVKDVSRFYSS

-803 NFNLPQFYQIVEVDG
+803 NFNLPQFYQIVVLDG
-818 RTQVIPFRTQAIAAA
+818 RKQVIPFRSKA
-833 IPTSG
+833 
-838 TLPPRRC
+838 L
-845 CSSAT
+845 SA
-850 RRFGR
+850 
-855 IRRDAPL
+855 L
-862 SGNTSLTEL
+862 N
-871 HRLTGLLARRLLQQ
+871 LA
-885 IPEGFAAAIADPLVA
+885 
-900 FEIEVIAALFGGQ
+900 
-913 PHLVQRLLTV
+913 V
-923 NNDFAAVF
+923 NNDAL
-931 KADGQHA
+931 
-938 AVDFAVDVAIA
+938 
-949 VPVVQT
+949 
-955 FFDGHPQAIG
+955 PQSLK
-965 QAMEFTVVHN
+965 QFYQLH
-975 LILLF
+975 

>member
-25 AAMGPAF
+25 AAMKPAF
-32 QQVYSLLPTLLHYHH
+32 QRVYSLLPTLLHHHH
-47 PLMPGYLDGNVP
+47 PLMPGYLNGNVP
-59 RGICLYT
+59 HGICLYT
-66 PDETQRHYLEELELH
+66 PDETQQEYLNDLEDKW
-81 RGMQTQEPPKGELPI
+81 GSPFDKPASGELPI

-105 SSVGQSCSSDL
+105 SSIGQSCSSDL
-116 DIWVCHQAWLDSEE
+116 DIWVCHQSWLDNEE
-130 RQLLQ
+130 RTCLQ
-135 RKCSLLESWAASLGV
+135 QKCSLLEKWAASMGV

-204 PCDEEEHYDDYVMG
+204 PGEEEAHYDEYVLS
-218 LYAQGVLTPNE
+218 LYAQGALTPNE

-278 NRLLAKDI
+278 TQLLATDI
-286 KQRLHD
+286 KHRLHQ

-297 FGLDPYCMMLERV
+297 FGLDAYCMMLERV
-310 TTYLQAIEDETR
+310 TRYLTDINDTTR
-322 LDLVRRCFYLKVCE
+322 LDLARRCFYLKVCE
-336 KLSRERAC
+336 KLSLAKAC
-344 VGWRREVVSQLVN
+344 VGWRREILSQLVSE
-357 AWGWDEK
+357 WGWSDE
-364 RLMMLDNRA
+364 RLAMLDNRA
-373 NWKIDEVRKAHN
+373 NWKIERVREAHN

-447 PNLTF
+447 NDLTF
-452 IHVPPG
+452 IHVPVG

-468 NRAPDMESI
+468 NQAPAMDSI
-477 ISHQPLEYNRYLNK
+477 VSHQPLEYNRYLNK
-491 LVAWAWFNGLLTS
+491 LVAWAYFNGLLTPQ
-504 RTRLFIKGNGIV
+504 TRLHIKSGNLC
-516 DLAKLQEMVAD
+516 DTAKLQELVAD

-559 EYDPTAAFRNQVVHF
+559 ENDPTAAFRNQVVHF

-582 SFGEEQ
+582 SFGQ
-588 KCLIGSVD
+588 QQQCLVGSID

-608 LHFNGEQAMIEALKT
+608 LHFSGEQSVLEALKT

-634 PDSVEV
+634 PESVEV

-652 TRVQQMISE
+652 TRIQQLVSE

-669 TRQDTGRF
+669 TRLEPGRF
-677 KALRVSGQTWGLFFE
+677 KAVRVAGQTWGLFFE
-692 RLNVSV
+692 RLSVSV
-698 QKLENAIEFYGAI
+698 QKLENAVEFYGAI
-711 SHNKLHGLSVQVETN
+711 SNNKLHGLSIKVETDQV
-726 HVKLPAVV
+726 HLPPVV

-741 IIQFFFEDAD
+741 IIQFFFEDTSD
-751 NNDSGFNIYILD
+751 DKGFNIYILD
-763 ESNRAEVY
+763 ESNRVEVY

-803 NFNLPQFYQIVEVDG
+803 NFNLPQFYQIVQLDG
-818 RTQVIPFRTQAIAAA
+818 RTQVIPFR
-833 IPTSG
+833 SNV
-838 TLPPRRC
+838 L
-845 CSSAT
+845 SS
-850 RRFGR
+850 
-855 IRRDAPL
+855 L
-862 SGNTSLTEL
+862 C
-871 HRLTGLLARRLLQQ
+871 
-885 IPEGFAAAIADPLVA
+885 V
-900 FEIEVIAALFGGQ
+900 
-913 PHLVQRLLTV
+913 TV
-923 NNDFAAVF
+923 
-931 KADGQHA
+931 ADGA
-938 AVDFAVDVAIA
+938 AQPLKQQF
-949 VPVVQT
+949 QL
-955 FFDGHPQAIG
+955 H
-965 QAMEFTVVHN
+965 
-975 LILLF
+975 

>member
-25 AAMGPAF
+25 AAMKPAF
-32 QQVYSLLPTLLHYHH
+32 QRVYSLLPTLLHHHH
-47 PLMPGYLDGNVP
+47 PLMPGYLNGNVP
-59 RGICLYT
+59 HGICLYT
-66 PDETQRHYLEELELH
+66 PDETQQDYLNDLEDKW
-81 RGMQTQEPPKGELPI
+81 GSPFDKPASGELPI

-105 SSVGQSCSSDL
+105 SSIGQSCSSDL
-116 DIWVCHQAWLDSEE
+116 DIWVCHQSWLDNEE
-130 RQLLQ
+130 RTRLQ
-135 RKCSLLESWAASLGV
+135 QKCSLLEKWAASMGV

-204 PCDEEEHYDDYVMG
+204 PGEEEAHYDEYVLS
-218 LYAQGVLTPNE
+218 LYAQGALTPNE

-278 NRLLAKDI
+278 TQLLATDI
-286 KQRLHD
+286 KHRLHQ

-297 FGLDPYCMMLERV
+297 FGLDAYCMMLERV
-310 TTYLQAIEDETR
+310 TRYLTDINDTTR
-322 LDLVRRCFYLKVCE
+322 LDLARRCFYLKVCE
-336 KLSRERAC
+336 KLSLAKAKAC
-344 VGWRREVVSQLVN
+344 VGWRREILSQLVSE
-357 AWGWDEK
+357 WGWSEE
-364 RLMMLDNRA
+364 RLAMLDNRA
-373 NWKIDEVRKAHN
+373 NWKIERVREAHN

-447 PNLTF
+447 NDLTF
-452 IHVPPG
+452 IHVPVG

-468 NRAPDMESI
+468 NQAPAMDSI
-477 ISHQPLEYNRYLNK
+477 VSHQPLEYNRYLNK
-491 LVAWAWFNGLLTS
+491 LVAWAYFNGLLTPQ
-504 RTRLFIKGNGIV
+504 TRLHIKSGNLC
-516 DLAKLQEMVAD
+516 DTAKLQELVAD

-559 EYDPTAAFRNQVVHF
+559 ENDPTAAFRNQVVHF

-582 SFGEEQ
+582 SFGQ
-588 KCLIGSVD
+588 QQQCLVGSID

-608 LHFNGEQAMIEALKT
+608 LHFSGEQSVLEALKT

-634 PDSVEV
+634 PESVEV

-652 TRVQQMISE
+652 TRIQQLVSE

-669 TRQDTGRF
+669 TRLEPGRF
-677 KALRVSGQTWGLFFE
+677 KAVRVAGQTWGLFFE
-692 RLNVSV
+692 RLSVSV
-698 QKLENAIEFYGAI
+698 QKLENAVEFYGAI
-711 SHNKLHGLSVQVETN
+711 SNNKLHGLSIKVETDQV
-726 HVKLPAVV
+726 HLPPVV

-741 IIQFFFEDAD
+741 IIQFFFEDTSD
-751 NNDSGFNIYILD
+751 DKGFNIYILD
-763 ESNRAEVY
+763 ESNRVEVY

-803 NFNLPQFYQIVEVDG
+803 NFNLPQFYQIVQLDG
-818 RTQVIPFRTQAIAAA
+818 RTQVIPFR
-833 IPTSG
+833 SNV
-838 TLPPRRC
+838 L
-845 CSSAT
+845 SS
-850 RRFGR
+850 
-855 IRRDAPL
+855 L
-862 SGNTSLTEL
+862 C
-871 HRLTGLLARRLLQQ
+871 
-885 IPEGFAAAIADPLVA
+885 V
-900 FEIEVIAALFGGQ
+900 
-913 PHLVQRLLTV
+913 TV
-923 NNDFAAVF
+923 
-931 KADGQHA
+931 ADGA
-938 AVDFAVDVAIA
+938 AQPLKQQF
-949 VPVVQT
+949 QL
-955 FFDGHPQAIG
+955 H
-965 QAMEFTVVHN
+965 
-975 LILLF
+975 

>member
-32 QQVYSLLPTLLHYHH
+32 QQVYQLLPVFLHQHH
-47 PLMPGYLDGNVP
+47 PLMPGYLEGKVP
-59 RGICLYT
+59 HGICVFT
-66 PDETQRHYLEELELH
+66 PDESQQIYLTDLEEKWGSALEPLV
-81 RGMQTQEPPKGELPI
+81 KGELPI

-105 SSVGQSCSSDL
+105 SSIGQSQSSDL
-116 DIWVCHQAWLDSEE
+116 DIWVCHQSWLDNEE
-130 RQLLQ
+130 RNRLQ
-135 RKCSLLESWAASLGV
+135 QKCTLLEKWAASLGV

-204 PCDEEEHYDDYVMG
+204 PGEEEAHYDEYVLS
-218 LYAQGVLTPNE
+218 LYAQGALTPNE
-229 WLDLGGLSSLSAE
+229 WLDLGGLSTLSAE

-263 LKTLLLEAYSWEYPN
+263 LKTLLLETYSWEYPQTQ
-278 NRLLAKDI
+278 LLAMDI
-286 KQRLHD
+286 KQRLHQ
-292 GEIVS
+292 GEIVC
-297 FGLDPYCMMLERV
+297 FGLDSYCMMLDRV
-310 TTYLQAIEDETR
+310 TRYLTQIEDTTR

-336 KLSRERAC
+336 KLSRARAS
-344 VGWRREVVSQLVN
+344 VGWRREILSQLV
-357 AWGWDEK
+357 AEWGWDEE
-364 RLMMLDNRA
+364 RLAILDNRA
-373 NWKIDEVRKAHN
+373 NWKIERVREAHN

-447 PNLTF
+447 SDLTF
-452 IHVPPG
+452 IHVPIG

-468 NRAPDMESI
+468 NQSPSMDSI
-477 ISHQPLEYNRYLNK
+477 VSHQPLEYNRYLNK
-491 LVAWAWFNGLLTS
+491 LVAWAYFNGLLTS
-504 RTRLFIKGNGIV
+504 TTRLHIKSGSLCDI
-516 DLAKLQEMVAD
+516 AKLRELVAD
-527 VSHHFPLRLPA
+527 VSHHFPLRLAA

-559 EYDPTAAFRNQVVHF
+559 EHDPTAAFRNQVVHF

-582 SFGEEQ
+582 SFGQNQE
-588 KCLIGSVD
+588 CMVGSID

-608 LHFNGEQAMIEALKT
+608 LHFSGEQAVLEALKT

-634 PDSVEV
+634 PESVEV

-652 TRVQQMISE
+652 TRIQQLVTE

-669 TRQDTGRF
+669 KRLEPGRF
-677 KALRVSGQTWGLFFE
+677 KAVRVAGQTWGLFFE
-692 RLNVSV
+692 RLSVSV

-711 SHNKLHGLSVQVETN
+711 SNNKLHGLSVKLQTDQA
-726 HVKLPAVV
+726 HLPAVI
-734 DGFASEG
+734 DGYASEG
-741 IIQFFFEDAD
+741 IIQFFFEDSAD
-751 NNDSGFNIYILD
+751 DIGFNIYILD
-763 ESNRAEVY
+763 ESNRVEVY
-771 HHCEGSKEE
+771 HHCEGSKED

-803 NFNLPQFYQIVEVDG
+803 NFNLPQFYQIVSLDE
-818 RTQVIPFRTQAIAAA
+818 RIQVIPFRSNALTATCA
-833 IPTSG
+833 
-838 TLPPRRC
+838 TLPE
-845 CSSAT
+845 S
-850 RRFGR
+850 
-855 IRRDAPL
+855 DAEPSRL
-862 SGNTSLTEL
+862 KQQFQL
-871 HRLTGLLARRLLQQ
+871 H
-885 IPEGFAAAIADPLVA
+885 
-900 FEIEVIAALFGGQ
+900 
-913 PHLVQRLLTV
+913 
-923 NNDFAAVF
+923 
-931 KADGQHA
+931 
-938 AVDFAVDVAIA
+938 
-949 VPVVQT
+949 
-955 FFDGHPQAIG
+955 
-965 QAMEFTVVHN
+965 
-975 LILLF
+975 

>member
-25 AAMGPAF
+25 AAMKPAF
-32 QQVYSLLPTLLHYHH
+32 QRVYSLLPTLLHHHH
-47 PLMPGYLDGNVP
+47 PLMPGYLNGNVP
-59 RGICLYT
+59 HGICIYT
-66 PDETQRHYLEELELH
+66 PDETQQAYLNDLEDKW
-81 RGMQTQEPPKGELPI
+81 GSPFEKMATGELPI
-96 TGVYSMGST
+96 TALYSMGST
-105 SSVGQSCSSDL
+105 SSIGQSCTSDL
-116 DIWVCHQAWLDSEE
+116 DIWVCHQSWLDNEE
-130 RQLLQ
+130 RSRLQ
-135 RKCSLLESWAASLGV
+135 QKCSLLEKWAASMGV

-204 PCDEEEHYDDYVMG
+204 PGEEEAHYDEYVLS
-218 LYAQGVLTPNE
+218 LYSQGVLTPNE
-229 WLDLGGLSSLSAE
+229 WLDLGGLSTLSAE

-263 LKTLLLEAYSWEYPN
+263 LKTLLLEAYSWEYPKTQ
-278 NRLLAKDI
+278 LLAMGI
-286 KQRLHD
+286 KHRLHQ
-292 GEIVS
+292 GEIVC
-297 FGLDPYCMMLERV
+297 FGLDAYCMMLERV
-310 TTYLQAIEDETR
+310 THYLTEINDTTR

-336 KLSRERAC
+336 KLSQSNNATI
-344 VGWRREVVSQLVN
+344 GWRREILSQLVSE
-357 AWGWDEK
+357 WGWDEE
-364 RLMMLDNRA
+364 RLEILDNRA
-373 NWKIDEVRKAHN
+373 NWKIERVREAHN

-447 PNLTF
+447 NDLTF
-452 IHVPPG
+452 IHVPIG

-468 NRAPDMESI
+468 NQAPEMSSI
-477 ISHQPLEYNRYLNK
+477 VSHQPLEYNRYLNK
-491 LVAWAWFNGLLTS
+491 LVAWAYFNGLLTS
-504 RTRLFIKGNGIV
+504 RTRLHIKSGNIC
-516 DLAKLQEMVAD
+516 DTAKLQELVTD
-527 VSHHFPLRLPA
+527 VSHHFPLRLAA

-559 EYDPTAAFRNQVVHF
+559 ENDPTAAFRNQVVHF

-582 SFGEEQ
+582 SFGQ
-588 KCLIGSVD
+588 QQQCLVGSID

-608 LHFNGEQAMIEALKT
+608 LHFSGEQSVLEALKT

-634 PDSVEV
+634 PESVEV

-652 TRVQQMISE
+652 TRIQQLVSE

-669 TRQDTGRF
+669 TRLEPGRF
-677 KALRVSGQTWGLFFE
+677 KAVRVAGQTWGLFFE
-692 RLNVSV
+692 RLSVSV
-698 QKLENAIEFYGAI
+698 QKLENAVEFYGAI
-711 SHNKLHGLSVQVETN
+711 SNNKLHGLSIKVETDQV
-726 HVKLPAVV
+726 HLPPVV

-741 IIQFFFEDAD
+741 IIQFFFEDTTD
-751 NNDSGFNIYILD
+751 DKGFNIYILD
-763 ESNRAEVY
+763 ESNRVEVY

-803 NFNLPQFYQIVEVDG
+803 NFNLPQFYQIVHLDG
-818 RTQVIPFRTQAIAAA
+818 RTQVIPFRSNA
-833 IPTSG
+833 
-838 TLPPRRC
+838 
-845 CSSAT
+845 
-850 RRFGR
+850 
-855 IRRDAPL
+855 L
-862 SGNTSLTEL
+862 SNLCITVADGNTAQPLKQQFQL
-871 HRLTGLLARRLLQQ
+871 H
-885 IPEGFAAAIADPLVA
+885 
-900 FEIEVIAALFGGQ
+900 
-913 PHLVQRLLTV
+913 
-923 NNDFAAVF
+923 
-931 KADGQHA
+931 
-938 AVDFAVDVAIA
+938 
-949 VPVVQT
+949 
-955 FFDGHPQAIG
+955 
-965 QAMEFTVVHN
+965 
-975 LILLF
+975 

>member
-14 AINQLRVDRAL
+14 AINQLRIDRAL
-25 AAMGPAF
+25 AAMKPAF
-32 QQVYSLLPTLLHYHH
+32 QRVYSLLPTLLHHHH
-47 PLMPGYLDGNVP
+47 PLMPGYLNGNVP
-59 RGICLYT
+59 HGVCIYT
-66 PDETQRHYLEELELH
+66 PDETQQEYLNDLEDKW
-81 RGMQTQEPPKGELPI
+81 GSPFDKPASGELPI

-105 SSVGQSCSSDL
+105 SSIGQSCSSDL
-116 DIWVCHQAWLDSEE
+116 DIWVCHQSWLDNEE
-130 RQLLQ
+130 RNRLQ
-135 RKCSLLESWAASLGV
+135 QKCSLLEKWAASMGV

-204 PCDEEEHYDDYVMG
+204 PGDEESHYDEYVLS
-218 LYAQGVLTPNE
+218 LYSQGALTPNE
-229 WLDLGGLSSLSAE
+229 WLDLGGLGTLSAE

-278 NRLLAKDI
+278 TQLLAMDI
-286 KQRLHD
+286 KQRLHQ
-292 GEIVS
+292 GEIVC
-297 FGLDPYCMMLERV
+297 FGLDAYCMMLERV
-310 TTYLQAIEDETR
+310 THYLNAINDTTR

-336 KLSRERAC
+336 KLSRANAC
-344 VGWRREVVSQLVN
+344 VGWRREILSQLVSE
-357 AWGWDEK
+357 WGWDEE
-364 RLMMLDNRA
+364 RLAILDNRA
-373 NWKIDEVRKAHN
+373 NWKIARVREAHN

-447 PNLTF
+447 DDLTF
-452 IHVPPG
+452 IHVPVG

-468 NRAPDMESI
+468 NQAPAMDSI
-477 ISHQPLEYNRYLNK
+477 VSHQPLEYNRYLNK
-491 LVAWAWFNGLLTS
+491 LVAWAYFNGLLTPK
-504 RTRLFIKGNGIV
+504 TRLHIKSGNLC
-516 DLAKLQEMVAD
+516 DTAKLQELVAD
-527 VSHHFPLRLPA
+527 VSHHFPLRLAA

-559 EYDPTAAFRNQVVHF
+559 ENDPTAAFRNQVVHF

-582 SFGEEQ
+582 SFGQ
-588 KCLIGSVD
+588 QQQCLVGSID

-608 LHFNGEQAMIEALKT
+608 LYFSGEQSVLEALKT

-634 PDSVEV
+634 PESVEV

-652 TRVQQMISE
+652 TRIQQLVSE

-669 TRQDTGRF
+669 TRLEPGRF
-677 KALRVSGQTWGLFFE
+677 KAVRVAGQTWGLFFE
-692 RLNVSV
+692 RLSVSV
-698 QKLENAIEFYGAI
+698 QKLENAVEFYGAI
-711 SHNKLHGLSVQVETN
+711 SNNKLHGLSIKVETDQV
-726 HVKLPAVV
+726 HLPPVV

-741 IIQFFFEDAD
+741 IIQFFFEDTSD
-751 NNDSGFNIYILD
+751 DKGFNIYILD
-763 ESNRAEVY
+763 ESNRVEVY

-803 NFNLPQFYQIVEVDG
+803 NFNLPQFYQIVQLDG
-818 RTQVIPFRTQAIAAA
+818 RTQVIPFRSNVLSSLCVPLTDGAAQ
-833 IPTSG
+833 
-838 TLPPRRC
+838 
-845 CSSAT
+845 
-850 RRFGR
+850 
-855 IRRDAPL
+855 PL
-862 SGNTSLTEL
+862 KQQFQL
-871 HRLTGLLARRLLQQ
+871 H
-885 IPEGFAAAIADPLVA
+885 
-900 FEIEVIAALFGGQ
+900 
-913 PHLVQRLLTV
+913 
-923 NNDFAAVF
+923 
-931 KADGQHA
+931 
-938 AVDFAVDVAIA
+938 
-949 VPVVQT
+949 
-955 FFDGHPQAIG
+955 
-965 QAMEFTVVHN
+965 
-975 LILLF
+975 

>member
-1 MYLYI
+1 MEYGFFLNTGIIRRDVLYLYI

-25 AAMGPAF
+25 AAMKPAF
-32 QQVYSLLPTLLHYHH
+32 QRVYSLLPTLLHHHH
-47 PLMPGYLDGNVP
+47 PLMPGYLNGNVP
-59 RGICLYT
+59 HGICLYT
-66 PDETQRHYLEELELH
+66 PDETQQDYLNDLEDKW
-81 RGMQTQEPPKGELPI
+81 GSPFDKPASGELPI

-105 SSVGQSCSSDL
+105 SSIGQSCSSDL
-116 DIWVCHQAWLDSEE
+116 DIWVCHQSWLDNEE
-130 RQLLQ
+130 RSRLQ
-135 RKCSLLESWAASLGV
+135 QKCSLLEKWAASMGV

-204 PCDEEEHYDDYVMG
+204 PGEEEAHYDEYVLS
-218 LYAQGVLTPNE
+218 LYAQGALTPNE

-278 NRLLAKDI
+278 TQLLATDI
-286 KQRLHD
+286 KHRLHQ

-297 FGLDPYCMMLERV
+297 FGLDAYCMMLERV
-310 TTYLQAIEDETR
+310 TRYLTDINDTTR
-322 LDLVRRCFYLKVCE
+322 LDLARRCFYLKVCE
-336 KLSRERAC
+336 KLSLAKAC
-344 VGWRREVVSQLVN
+344 VGWRREILSQLVSE
-357 AWGWDEK
+357 WGWSEE
-364 RLMMLDNRA
+364 RLAMLDNRA
-373 NWKIDEVRKAHN
+373 NWKIERVREAHN

-447 PNLTF
+447 NDLTF
-452 IHVPPG
+452 IHVPVG

-468 NRAPDMESI
+468 NQAPAMDSI
-477 ISHQPLEYNRYLNK
+477 VSHQPLEYNRYLNK
-491 LVAWAWFNGLLTS
+491 LVAWAYFNGLLTPQ
-504 RTRLFIKGNGIV
+504 TRLHIKSGNLC
-516 DLAKLQEMVAD
+516 DTAKLQELVAD

-559 EYDPTAAFRNQVVHF
+559 ENDPTAAFRNQVVHF

-582 SFGEEQ
+582 SFGQ
-588 KCLIGSVD
+588 QQQCLVGSID

-608 LHFNGEQAMIEALKT
+608 LHFSGEQSVLEALKT

-634 PDSVEV
+634 PESVEV

-652 TRVQQMISE
+652 TRIQQLVSE

-669 TRQDTGRF
+669 TRLEPGRF
-677 KALRVSGQTWGLFFE
+677 KAVRVAGQTWG
-692 RLNVSV
+692 
-698 QKLENAIEFYGAI
+698 
-711 SHNKLHGLSVQVETN
+711 
-726 HVKLPAVV
+726 
-734 DGFASEG
+734 
-741 IIQFFFEDAD
+741 
-751 NNDSGFNIYILD
+751 
-763 ESNRAEVY
+763 
-771 HHCEGSKEE
+771 C
-780 LVRDVSRFYSS
+780 SS
-791 SHDRFTYGSSFI
+791 S
-803 NFNLPQFYQIVEVDG
+803 
-818 RTQVIPFRTQAIAAA
+818 A
-833 IPTSG
+833 
-838 TLPPRRC
+838 
-845 CSSAT
+845 
-850 RRFGR
+850 
-855 IRRDAPL
+855 
-862 SGNTSLTEL
+862 
-871 HRLTGLLARRLLQQ
+871 
-885 IPEGFAAAIADPLVA
+885 
-900 FEIEVIAALFGGQ
+900 
-913 PHLVQRLLTV
+913 
-923 NNDFAAVF
+923 
-931 KADGQHA
+931 
-938 AVDFAVDVAIA
+938 
-949 VPVVQT
+949 
-955 FFDGHPQAIG
+955 
-965 QAMEFTVVHN
+965 
-975 LILLF
+975 

>member
-25 AAMGPAF
+25 AAMKPAF
-32 QQVYSLLPTLLHYHH
+32 QRVYSLLPTLLHHHH
-47 PLMPGYLDGNVP
+47 PLMPGYLNGNVP
-59 RGICLYT
+59 HGICLYT
-66 PDETQRHYLEELELH
+66 PDETQQDYLNDLEDKW
-81 RGMQTQEPPKGELPI
+81 GSPFDKPASGELPI

-105 SSVGQSCSSDL
+105 SSIGQSCSSDL
-116 DIWVCHQAWLDSEE
+116 DIWVCHQSWLDNEE
-130 RQLLQ
+130 RTRLQ
-135 RKCSLLESWAASLGV
+135 QKCSLLEKWAASMGV

-204 PCDEEEHYDDYVMG
+204 PGEEEAHYDEYVLS
-218 LYAQGVLTPNE
+218 LYAQGALTPNE

-278 NRLLAKDI
+278 TQLLATDI
-286 KQRLHD
+286 KHRLHQ

-297 FGLDPYCMMLERV
+297 FGLDAYCMMLERV
-310 TTYLQAIEDETR
+310 TRYLTDINDTTR
-322 LDLVRRCFYLKVCE
+322 LDLARRCFYLKVCE
-336 KLSRERAC
+336 KLSLAKAC
-344 VGWRREVVSQLVN
+344 VGWRREILSQLVSE
-357 AWGWDEK
+357 WGWSEE
-364 RLMMLDNRA
+364 RLAMLDNRA
-373 NWKIDEVRKAHN
+373 NWKIERVREAHN

-429 LPGKVTLVNPQI
+429 LPGKVTLVNQQI

-447 PNLTF
+447 NDLTF
-452 IHVPPG
+452 IHVPVG

-468 NRAPDMESI
+468 NQAPAMDSI
-477 ISHQPLEYNRYLNK
+477 VSHQPLEYNRYLNK
-491 LVAWAWFNGLLTS
+491 LVAWAYFNGLLTPQ
-504 RTRLFIKGNGIV
+504 TRLHIKSGNLC
-516 DLAKLQEMVAD
+516 DTAKLQELVAD

-559 EYDPTAAFRNQVVHF
+559 ENDPTAAFRNQVVHF

-582 SFGEEQ
+582 SFGQ
-588 KCLIGSVD
+588 QQQCLVGSID

-608 LHFNGEQAMIEALKT
+608 LHFSGEQSVLEALKT

-634 PDSVEV
+634 PESVEV

-652 TRVQQMISE
+652 TRIQQLVSE

-669 TRQDTGRF
+669 TRLEPGRF
-677 KALRVSGQTWGLFFE
+677 KAVRVAGQTWGLFFE
-692 RLNVSV
+692 RLSVSV
-698 QKLENAIEFYGAI
+698 QKLENAVEFYGAI
-711 SHNKLHGLSVQVETN
+711 SNNKLHGLSIKVETDQV
-726 HVKLPAVV
+726 HLPPVV

-741 IIQFFFEDAD
+741 IIQFFFEDTSD
-751 NNDSGFNIYILD
+751 DKGFNIYILD
-763 ESNRAEVY
+763 ESNRVEVY

-803 NFNLPQFYQIVEVDG
+803 NFNLPQFYQIVQLDG
-818 RTQVIPFRTQAIAAA
+818 RTQVIPFR
-833 IPTSG
+833 SNV
-838 TLPPRRC
+838 L
-845 CSSAT
+845 SS
-850 RRFGR
+850 
-855 IRRDAPL
+855 L
-862 SGNTSLTEL
+862 C
-871 HRLTGLLARRLLQQ
+871 
-885 IPEGFAAAIADPLVA
+885 V
-900 FEIEVIAALFGGQ
+900 
-913 PHLVQRLLTV
+913 TV
-923 NNDFAAVF
+923 
-931 KADGQHA
+931 ADGA
-938 AVDFAVDVAIA
+938 AQPLKQQF
-949 VPVVQT
+949 QL
-955 FFDGHPQAIG
+955 H
-965 QAMEFTVVHN
+965 
-975 LILLF
+975 

>member
-1 MYLYI
+1 LNIRRYVLYLYI

-491 LVAWAWFNGLLTS
+491 LVAWAWFNGL
-504 RTRLFIKGNGIV
+504 
-516 DLAKLQEMVAD
+516 
-527 VSHHFPLRLPA
+527 PA

-833 IPTSG
+833 IPTSQDV
-838 TLPPRRC
+838 TASPV
-845 CSSAT
+845 
-850 RRFGR
+850 
-855 IRRDAPL
+855 
-862 SGNTSLTEL
+862 
-871 HRLTGLLARRLLQQ
+871 LQQ
-885 IPEGFAAAIADPLVA
+885 
-900 FEIEVIAALFGGQ
+900 
-913 PHLVQRLLTV
+913 RYS
-923 NNDFAAVF
+923 
-931 KADGQHA
+931 
-938 AVDFAVDVAIA
+938 
-949 VPVVQT
+949 
-955 FFDGHPQAIG
+955 
-965 QAMEFTVVHN
+965 
-975 LILLF
+975 